1 MPGRILVVDDEPIVF
16 DVLSEVLNQE
26 GLSVSRSPD
35 AESALEALGRE
46 PHDLVLC
53 DIRSPGKD
61 GFELLREI
69 RRTHPGTD
77 VVMMTGYASLDGAV
91 DAMAIGA
98 VDYLIKPLRP
108 KEIVARI
115 RAILERR
122 RLEAQLQHL
131 EGELR
136 SRFDLRSIVA
146 ESPRMNALTVAMRR
160 IAPSDAPVI
169 LFGERGSGRSFLGQ
183 AMHYSG
189 SRRDKPFAWLSCD
202 EANGNRAIEEIFGRS
217 SSKGVQRGYLERL
230 RTGTL
235 QLRELQALPHRG
247 QERLASCIAQ
257 KCFHRIGNETR
268 IPLEAR
274 LILSFSAP
282 LSELL
287 DRGDLHPSM
296 EILQQHV
303 AIRVPPLR
311 ERAEDL
317 PGLISIFLNKHAEDF
332 GSSLRMSSGAFDL
345 VAQAEW
351 PGNVAQLFATLK
363 EAARLSDGRELTV
376 ENVSRCLR
384 QSGLETSPCAPMA
397 DQLGD
402 RERQLVL
409 QAVNQHRGRLDQAAK
424 DLGISRTT
432 LWRRMRKYGIG
443 GSAG

>member
-1 MPGRILVVDDEPIVF
+1 M
-16 DVLSEVLNQE
+16 
-26 GLSVSRSPD
+26 
-35 AESALEALGRE
+35 
-46 PHDLVLC
+46 
-53 DIRSPGKD
+53 
-61 GFELLREI
+61 
-69 RRTHPGTD
+69 
-77 VVMMTGYASLDGAV
+77 MMTGYASLDGAV

-98 VDYLIKPLRP
+98 ADYLIKPLKP

-115 RAILERR
+115 NALFERR

-136 SRFDLRSIVA
+136 SRYDIHSIVA
-146 ESPRMNALTVAMRR
+146 ESPRMNALSVALRR

-169 LFGERGSGRSFLGQ
+169 LFGERGSGRSFLGR

-202 EANGNRAIEEIFGRS
+202 QGGHGGAIEEIFGRS
-217 SSKGVQRGYLERL
+217 TPKGIQRGHLERL

-235 QLRELQALPHRG
+235 QLREPQTLPHKD
-247 QERLASCIAQ
+247 QEQLAACVAEQ
-257 KCFHRIGNETR
+257 CFRRIGSDEPL
-268 IPLEAR
+268 PLEAR

-282 LSELL
+282 VSELL

-296 EILQQHV
+296 DVLKKHV

-317 PGLISIFLNKHAEDF
+317 PGLVSIFLNKLTE
-332 GSSLRMSSGAFDL
+332 GRSSALRISSSAFDL
-345 VAQAEW
+345 LMQAEW

-363 EAARLSDGRELTV
+363 QAAILSQGRELTE
-376 ENVSRCLR
+376 ENVSLSLR
-384 QSGLETSPCAPMA
+384 QSNLEVSPWAPMA
-397 DQLGD
+397 DHLGD
-402 RERQLVL
+402 REKQLVL

-432 LWRRMRKYGIG
+432 LWRRMRKYGIQI
-443 GSAG
+443 SAS